1 MGYVLDRKIGSDA
14 DAAGV
19 TVIETRGIR
28 HQIEFR
34 VDHINN
40 QPKIIHTTAE
50 SPVTVGTK
58 LTIKWPPKDDLL
70 EYAEDWLQTAHRV
83 LRLV

>member
-19 TVIETRGIR
+19 TIIETRGIK

-50 SPVTVGTK
+50 SPIKVGTK
-58 LTIKWPPKDDLL
+58 LTIKWPPKDWISWNMRRDR
-70 EYAEDWLQTAHRV
+70 LQTAH
-83 LRLV
+83 